1 MIAWV
6 CAAILAAVCVVAY
19 FLAISARRSREEM
32 DAKCAAFE
40 EALREARIAAERAD
54 AAFAAL
60 LETVQ
65 DGVLILDEDL
75 TVQAANRLA
84 VRYLN
89 LAAEQPVGRPLP
101 SLAADADIVAT
112 IRKGIAG
119 DPVRDIP
126 VRRLCP
132 GSGSVALTVRPAGP
146 SRWLVVARDL
156 TERERTDAL
165 RRDFVAN
172 VSHELRTPMA
182 SIRAM
187 AETLRDGAFEDQAVA
202 NRFLDTI
209 LAEAERLTRIA
220 DDLLTLA
227 DAETKPPDLK
237 RVNLTDI
244 CTDVLSKLRPQAAR
258 HKLTLTEHLDPNVV
272 VMGDRDQLE
281 QVVVNLVDNAVKYTQ
296 PGGSIQVQLETEG
309 PLAVLRVADTGIGI
323 MAEHLPRIFERFY
336 RVDKARSRQS
346 GGTGLGLSIV
356 KHIVESHGGS
366 VQVESVYTQGSTFTV
381 RLPLAVGTSESEIQ
395 TVAVQQ
401 I

>member
-1 MIAWV
+1 
-6 CAAILAAVCVVAY
+6 
-19 FLAISARRSREEM
+19 
-32 DAKCAAFE
+32 
-40 EALREARIAAERAD
+40 
-54 AAFAAL
+54 
-60 LETVQ
+60 
-65 DGVLILDEDL
+65 
-75 TVQAANRLA
+75 
-84 VRYLN
+84 
-89 LAAEQPVGRPLP
+89 
-101 SLAADADIVAT
+101 
-112 IRKGIAG
+112 
-119 DPVRDIP
+119 
-126 VRRLCP
+126 
-132 GSGSVALTVRPAGP
+132 
-146 SRWLVVARDL
+146 
-156 TERERTDAL
+156 
-165 RRDFVAN
+165 
-172 VSHELRTPMA
+172 MA

-187 AETLRDGAFEDQAVA
+187 AETLRDGAFEDPAVA

-258 HKLTLTEHLDPNVV
+258 HKLTLTEHLDPDVV

-281 QVVVNLVDNAVKYTQ
+281 QVVINLVDNAVKYTQ
-296 PGGSIQVQLETEG
+296 PGGSIQVHLETEG